1 MPRPDFTLA
10 GNLPEVH
17 GLHAARKM
25 LEQHPHDERWV
36 IGRIVRVSRTHH
48 TPINGDP
55 GTSMVLA
62 FTSIDPVSIPDD
74 VNTLQEIV
82 ARARADR
89 PGQATL
95 EDATASTG
103 GDEKAGD

>member
-17 GLHAARKM
+17 GMHAARKS
-25 LEQHPHDERWV
+25 LEAHPHDERWV
-36 IGRIVRVSRTHH
+36 VGRIVRVSRTHH
-48 TPINGDP
+48 TPVSGDP
-55 GTSMVLA
+55 GVTMVLA
-62 FTSIDPVSIPDD
+62 FTSIDPIAIPDD

-95 EDATASTG
+95 EDATTKG
-103 GDEKAGD
+103 GDGKDAK